1 MITLKSKT
9 GYVFT
14 QSAEIPLEQRVYA
27 KELYLAVN
35 DTPGNWKEITD
46 EEASSM
52 QEELNKI
59 TKEEGN
65 EY

>member
-27 KELYLAVN
+27 KELYLEVK

-46 EEASSM
+46 
-52 QEELNKI
+52 
-59 TKEEGN
+59 
-65 EY
+65 